1 MQDMRK
7 EPVAT
12 ASPNGGHARDPVRD
26 SSTAVIE
33 QLGQKPGR
41 SPLLPIFLIVL
52 VDVLGFTIIL
62 PLLPF
67 YSERLG
73 AAPTMVGAIVSM
85 YAICQLISGPILGQL
100 SDKFGR
106 RPILLVSQLGTLA
119 GFFVLAFSTQLWMV
133 FFARAL
139 DGATAGNLTTAQA
152 YISDVTK
159 PEERTKS
166 FAIIGVA
173 FGFGFLVGPAISG
186 FLAQYGY
193 QAPIFAACA
202 LSFTS
207 ILCTFFLL
215 PRREVIHRQEE
226 DAGAVGPG
234 GKRLSLFSWGEYAR
248 YFKDPLLARLLVRW
262 AFFSMSFATFISGF
276 ALFAER
282 RYDWAGHAFG
292 AREVGYVFAFF
303 GFIGII
309 MQGGVVGR
317 LVKWLGEERMIIM
330 GFVGCLLGYGGLA
343 LTHHVSGMLWTLGMS
358 SVLGAGLRPSLTS
371 AITQCAGK
379 REQGVI
385 IGLTQS
391 LTSIA
396 QIIAPIIGGA
406 LIQGQLLNEWSIWA
420 GLLAGMALFVRLP
433 AKALDAKPLSNQ

>member
-1 MQDMRK
+1 MDAPTRK
-7 EPVAT
+7 RP
-12 ASPNGGHARDPVRD
+12 S
-26 SSTAVIE
+26 
-33 QLGQKPGR
+33 
-41 SPLLPIFLIVL
+41 SPLLPIFLIVA

-73 AAPTMVGAIVSM
+73 ASPTAVGAVVSI
-85 YAICQLISGPILGQL
+85 YAVFQLISGPILGQL
-100 SDKFGR
+100 SDRFGR
-106 RPILLVSQLGTLA
+106 RPVLLISQLGTLA
-119 GFFVLAFSTQLWMV
+119 GFIFLAFSTQLWMV

-159 PEERTKS
+159 PEERAKS

-173 FGFGFLVGPAISG
+173 FGFGFLIGPAISG
-186 FLAQYGY
+186 FLAQFGY
-193 QAPIFAACA
+193 QAPIFAACG

-215 PRREVIHRQEE
+215 PRREPTHRQNE
-226 DAGAVGPG
+226 DAGPAAPG

-248 YFKDPLLARLLVRW
+248 YFKDPVLARLLLRW
-262 AFFSMSFATFISGF
+262 LLFSFSFATFMSCF

-282 RYDWAGHAFG
+282 RYEWKGHPVG
-292 AREVGYVFAFF
+292 LREIGFIFAFF
-303 GFIGII
+303 GFIGIL
-309 MQGGVVGR
+309 MQGGLVGR
-317 LVKWLGEERMIIM
+317 MVKRFGEERVVML
-330 GFVGCLLGYGGLA
+330 GFLGSFLGYAGLA
-343 LTHHVSGMLWTLGMS
+343 FTHTIPSMLW
-358 SVLGAGLRPSLTS
+358 VLGLSSIIGSGLRPALTS
-371 AITQCAGK
+371 LITQKAGR

-406 LIQGQLLNEWSIWA
+406 LIQERLLSIWA
-420 GLLAGMALFVRLP
+420 VWAGVLAGLALLIRLP
-433 AKALDAKPLSNQ
+433 SAPSSS

>member
-1 MQDMRK
+1 MDA
-7 EPVAT
+7 PA
-12 ASPNGGHARDPVRD
+12 
-26 SSTAVIE
+26 
-33 QLGQKPGR
+33 LKPPP
-41 SPLLPIFLIVL
+41 SPLLPIFLIVA
-52 VDVLGFTIIL
+52 VDILGFTIIL

-73 AAPTMVGAIVSM
+73 ASPTAVGALVAV
-85 YAICQLISGPILGQL
+85 YAVCQLISGPILGQL
-100 SDKFGR
+100 SDRYGR
-106 RPILLVSQLGTLA
+106 RPVLLISQIGSLA
-119 GFFVLAFSTQLWMV
+119 GFITLAFASQLWLV

-159 PEERTKS
+159 PEERAKS
-166 FAIIGVA
+166 FALIGVA

-186 FLAQYGY
+186 YLAQFGY

-215 PRREVIHRQEE
+215 PRREPVHVMNE
-226 DAGAVGPG
+226 DDGPVAPG

-248 YFKDPLLARLLVRW
+248 FFKDPMQARLLVRW
-262 AFFSMSFATFISGF
+262 VLFALSFSTFISGF

-282 RYDWAGHAFG
+282 RYEWEGKPLG
-292 AREVGYVFAFF
+292 AREVGYIFAFF

-317 LVKWLGEERMIIM
+317 LVKKMGEERVIM
-330 GFVGCLLGYGGLA
+330 LGFFGSLLGYAGLVF
-343 LTHHVSGMLWTLGMS
+343 THSISGMLWVLGLS
-358 SVLGAGLRPSLTS
+358 SVLGAGLRPALTS
-371 AITQCAGK
+371 LITQMAGK

-396 QIIAPIIGGA
+396 QIVAPIIGGM
-406 LIQGQLLNEWSIWA
+406 LIQQKMLGVWAAWA
-420 GLLAGMALFVRLP
+420 GVLSGLALFVRLP
-433 AKALDAKPLSNQ
+433 NKTTT

>member
-1 MQDMRK
+1 MDA
-7 EPVAT
+7 PA
-12 ASPNGGHARDPVRD
+12 
-26 SSTAVIE
+26 
-33 QLGQKPGR
+33 QKPSR
-41 SPLLPIFLIVL
+41 SPLLPIFLIVA
-52 VDVLGFTIIL
+52 VDILGFTIIL

-73 AAPTMVGAIVSM
+73 ASPTVVGAIVSM
-85 YAICQLISGPILGQL
+85 YAVCQLISGPILGQL
-100 SDKFGR
+100 SDRFGR
-106 RPILLVSQLGTLA
+106 RPILLISQLGTLA
-119 GFFVLAFSTQLWMV
+119 GFFVLAFSNQLWMV

-139 DGATAGNLTTAQA
+139 DGATAGNLSTAQA

-159 PEERTKS
+159 PEERAKS

-186 FLAQYGY
+186 YLAQYGY

-202 LSFTS
+202 LSATS

-215 PRREVIHRQEE
+215 PKREIIHQHNE
-226 DAGAVGPG
+226 DAGPVAPG

-248 YFKDPLLARLLVRW
+248 YFKDPVLARLLTRW
-262 AFFSMSFATFISGF
+262 MFFALSFSTFVSGF

-282 RYDWAGHAFG
+282 RYQWHGHDFG

-303 GFIGII
+303 GFIGIF
-309 MQGGVVGR
+309 MQGGIVGR
-317 LVKWLGEERMIIM
+317 MVKWLGEEKVIVI
-330 GFVGCLLGYGGLA
+330 GFLGSFLGYAGLA
-343 LTHHVSGMLWTLGMS
+343 LTHGVSGMLWTMGFS
-358 SVLGAGLRPSLTS
+358 AILGAGLRPSLTS
-371 AITQCAGK
+371 AITQRAGK

-396 QIIAPIIGGA
+396 QIVAPIIGGA
-406 LIQGQLLNEWSIWA
+406 LIQEKLLTAWPVWA
-420 GLLAGMALFVRLP
+420 GLLSGAALFVRLP
-433 AKALDAKPLSNQ
+433 ADSRPK

>member
-1 MQDMRK
+1 MDA
-7 EPVAT
+7 PA
-12 ASPNGGHARDPVRD
+12 
-26 SSTAVIE
+26 
-33 QLGQKPGR
+33 QKPPA
-41 SPLLPIFLIVL
+41 SPLLPIFLIVA
-52 VDVLGFTIIL
+52 VDILGFTIIL

-73 AAPTMVGAIVSM
+73 ASPTAVGALVAI
-85 YAICQLISGPILGQL
+85 YAVCQLISGPILGQL
-100 SDKFGR
+100 SDRYGR
-106 RPILLVSQLGTLA
+106 RPVLLISQIGSLA
-119 GFFVLAFSTQLWMV
+119 GFITLAFASQLWIV
-133 FFARAL
+133 FFARAV

-152 YISDVTK
+152 YISDVTR
-159 PEERTKS
+159 PEERAKS
-166 FAIIGVA
+166 FAMIGVA

-186 FLAQYGY
+186 YLAQFGY

-215 PRREVIHRQEE
+215 PRREPVHLMNE
-226 DAGAVGPG
+226 DEGPSAPG

-248 YFKDPLLARLLVRW
+248 FFKDPVLARLLVRW
-262 AFFSMSFATFISGF
+262 MLFSLSFSTFISGF

-282 RYDWAGHAFG
+282 RYEWHGKPLG
-292 AREVGYVFAFF
+292 AREVGYIFAFF
-303 GFIGII
+303 GFIGIF

-317 LVKWLGEERMIIM
+317 MVKRMGEERVIM
-330 GFVGCLLGYGGLA
+330 LGFFGSLLGYAGLVF
-343 LTHHVSGMLWTLGMS
+343 THSISGMLWVLGVS

-371 AITQCAGK
+371 LVTQMAGK

-396 QIIAPIIGGA
+396 QIVAPIVGGM
-406 LIQGQLLNEWSIWA
+406 LIQQRLLGVWALWA
-420 GLLAGMALFVRLP
+420 GVLSGLALFVRLP
-433 AKALDAKPLSNQ
+433 SKTSA

>member
-1 MQDMRK
+1 MKDIVGQNYAKARINL
-7 EPVAT
+7 VNAT
-12 ASPNGGHARDPVRD
+12 PAVMGAPTQKSP
-26 SSTAVIE
+26 S
-33 QLGQKPGR
+33 
-41 SPLLPIFLIVL
+41 SPLLPIFLIVA

-73 AAPTMVGAIVSM
+73 ASPTVVGAVVSI
-85 YAICQLISGPILGQL
+85 YAVCQLISGPILGQL
-100 SDKFGR
+100 SDRFGR
-106 RPILLVSQLGTLA
+106 RPILLISQLGTLA
-119 GFFVLAFSTQLWMV
+119 GFLVLAFSTQLWMV

-159 PEERTKS
+159 PEERAKA

-186 FLAQYGY
+186 YLAQFGY
-193 QAPIFAACA
+193 PAPILAACA

-215 PRREVIHRQEE
+215 PRRERIHEMNE
-226 DAGAVGPG
+226 DAGAAAPG
-234 GKRLSLFSWGEYAR
+234 GKRLTLFAWGEYGR
-248 YFKDPLLARLLVRW
+248 YFKDPVLARLLLRW
-262 AFFSMSFATFISGF
+262 LLFSFSFATFISGF

-282 RYDWAGHAFG
+282 RYEWQGHALG
-292 AREVGYVFAFF
+292 PREIGYIFAFF
-303 GFIGII
+303 GFIGIF

-317 LVKWLGEERMIIM
+317 MVKKLGEERVVML
-330 GFVGCLLGYGGLA
+330 GFLGSFLGYAGLA
-343 LTHHVSGMLWTLGMS
+343 FTHNISGMLWVLGIS
-358 SVLGAGLRPSLTS
+358 SILGAGLRPALTS
-371 AITQCAGK
+371 LITQMAGR
-379 REQGVI
+379 REQGVV

-396 QIIAPIIGGA
+396 QIIAPVMGGA
-406 LIQGQLLNEWSIWA
+406 LIQQKLLTAWPIWA
-420 GLLAGMALFVRLP
+420 GLLAGLALFVRLP
-433 AKALDAKPLSNQ
+433 AKSTT